1 MRSMK
6 MPSRGSKPKYDLVI
20 EKDVE
25 IPMRD
30 GAVLRGDVFRPKSAQ
45 RAPVIMNLGAYQKDK
60 IWLPPDEVD
69 ERANPHMNWETANPL
84 WWVPRG
90 YALVRV
96 DSRGSGKSPGLNN
109 PWSPSEARDFYD
121 AIEWVARAPWC
132 NGRVGTLGISYY
144 AMNQWL
150 VANLRPPSLKAMIP
164 WEGAADMY
172 RDFAYH
178 GGLFS
183 FGFAVNWYHAQVAH
197 HRLGKPRSTSPDGFS
212 SPWLLE
218 YLRENLDSEWY
229 FGRQARWSEIDIP
242 FLSAGNWSGMGLHL
256 RGNCEAFTRAA
267 SRHKWLRIDTGTHY
281 GPFYSEEGRQDQLR
295 FFDYWLK
302 GVETALLKEPRIKLR
317 IRKGGKD
324 NYEWRHERN
333 WPLKRTRWTRFYLNP
348 VKVPARQDAD
358 GTLTILAPRKATS
371 LTYWSNGLAQPGLGT
386 PTWMSGMIGK
396 SSPRTGISF
405 ETAPLDRNTEITGP
419 VALVLWV
426 ASGTEDMDI
435 YATIRNIDADG
446 NDVFEQGQQ
455 GQPVPVA
462 KGWLRASHRKLDPN
476 LTLPYRPYHAHTE
489 RLWLK
494 PGEPVRVEVEIWPT
508 CMVFAKGH
516 RIRLD
521 IQPRDGIGS
530 APYTHYSADYNCAT
544 NTVFAG
550 GSRASYLLLPLIAD
564 R

>member
-1 MRSMK
+1 

-317 IRKGGKD
+317 ID
-324 NYEWRHERN
+324 W
-333 WPLKRTRWTRFYLNP
+333 
-348 VKVPARQDAD
+348 
-358 GTLTILAPRKATS
+358 
-371 LTYWSNGLAQPGLGT
+371 
-386 PTWMSGMIGK
+386 
-396 SSPRTGISF
+396 
-405 ETAPLDRNTEITGP
+405 
-419 VALVLWV
+419 
-426 ASGTEDMDI
+426 
-435 YATIRNIDADG
+435 
-446 NDVFEQGQQ
+446 
-455 GQPVPVA
+455 
-462 KGWLRASHRKLDPN
+462 
-476 LTLPYRPYHAHTE
+476 
-489 RLWLK
+489 
-494 PGEPVRVEVEIWPT
+494 
-508 CMVFAKGH
+508 
-516 RIRLD
+516 
-521 IQPRDGIGS
+521 
-530 APYTHYSADYNCAT
+530 
-544 NTVFAG
+544 
-550 GSRASYLLLPLIAD
+550 
-564 R
+564 